1 MTFAELAALNL
12 QDRTERNQIEDK
24 FLVPYQENP
33 RFIGRMQFLQTLKEK
48 LSAKVSR
55 RFNYRVALHGMGG
68 IGKTQ
73 CALGYVYANKTE
85 YGRIYWISAV
95 DQTSLL
101 SGYQDIAKHAKLP
114 GLQSATPVEIAD
126 AVLSWL
132 KVEQKWLLVL
142 DNLDDIKVAGRFL
155 PENGPEKHTLITTRD
170 PNANSIL
177 AEPLEVPLLDPEDAI
192 DLLST
197 LSEIDVAPGL
207 EERKQADEIVKE
219 LGYLPLAIEQA
230 GAFVK
235 AVGDF
240 NTYSEEYKKNRQELH
255 RWVPNGPYYPYTV
268 ATTWSISFKVIQNDN
283 PLFAKLLRLLS
294 FLNPDGIL
302 IEFLTVGASVLEDD
316 LQQLVSS
323 RIEMTKAL
331 LELEKFSLIKWN
343 RQQKTIQIHR
353 LVQMVVND
361 EMPDAERKSI
371 ATTIINL
378 CSQVFPNEVTNE
390 TRPLCRTYQSQVVD
404 PLLRINS
411 IRTEVAVEIKMRVW
425 NFLFDDGKYNDSEK
439 LLSQATEICVDIFGK
454 DHSFTL
460 ARINDLATTYFHQ
473 GHLME
478 AAKLLEELIEKQKQI
493 SGEDDPE
500 TLNYMNNLAWTYAQQ
515 GRLMEAAKLQEE
527 VLEKGKRVLD
537 GEHPDRL
544 TNIHNLAWT
553 YFQQGRLVEATKLQE
568 EMLEMR
574 KRVSGEEHPNTL
586 MAIHN
591 LAQMYTQQG
600 RLVEATKLQEVVLEK
615 WKRISG
621 EDHPSTLVSINNL
634 ASTYALQGRLIE
646 AEKLLEKVVEK
657 LKQISGEEHPDT
669 LAGINNLAWMYT
681 QQGRLVEAVSLYEEA
696 VEKDKRILGETHPI
710 TLDATSNMH
719 KAQEKLEEAARTA
732 GGERSK
738 EESEILKMQN

>member
-1 MTFAELAALNL
+1 MTFAELAAVNL

-73 CALGYVYANKTE
+73 CALGYAYANKTE
-85 YGRIYWISAV
+85 YDRIYWISAV

-101 SGYQDIAKHAKLP
+101 SGYQNIAKHARLP
-114 GLQSATPVEIAD
+114 GLQSATPAEIAD

-177 AEPLEVPLLDPEDAI
+177 AEPLEVPLLDSEDAI

-197 LSEIDVAPGL
+197 LSEIDVAPGS

-255 RWVPNGPYYPYTV
+255 RWAPNGPYYPYTV

-378 CSQVFPNEVTNE
+378 CNQVFPNEVTNE

-411 IRTEVAVEIKMRVW
+411 IRTEEAAEIKVRVW
-425 NFLFDDGKYNDSEK
+425 KFLLDDGKYNDSEK
-439 LLSQATEICVDIFGK
+439 LLSQAAEICVDIFGK
-454 DHSFTL
+454 DHIVTL
-460 ARINDLATTYFHQ
+460 TRIMDLASTYFHQ

-500 TLNYMNNLAWTYAQQ
+500 TLKYMNNLALTYTQQ

-537 GEHPDRL
+537 REHPDRL
-544 TNIHNLAWT
+544 RNIHNLAWT
-553 YFQQGRLVEATKLQE
+553 YVQQGRLVEGTKLQE

-574 KRVSGEEHPNTL
+574 KRVSGEEHPDTL

-591 LAQMYTQQG
+591 LAWMYAQQG
-600 RLVEATKLQEVVLEK
+600 RLVEGTKLQEVVLEK

-621 EDHPSTLVSINNL
+621 EDHPSTVVSINNL
-634 ASTYALQGRLIE
+634 ASIYARQGRLIE

-657 LKQISGEEHPDT
+657 LKQILGEQHPDT
-669 LAGINNLAWMYT
+669 LLSMNNLAWTYA

-696 VEKDKRILGETHPI
+696 VEKEKSILGETHPT

-719 KAQEKLEEAARTA
+719 KAQEKLEEAAHTT
-732 GGERSK
+732 GGEGSK
-738 EESEILKMQN
+738 EGSEILKMQN

>member
-12 QDRTERNQIEDK
+12 HDRTERNQIEDK

-48 LSAKVSR
+48 LSAKLSR
-55 RFNYRVALHGMGG
+55 RFNYRVALYGMGG

-73 CALGYVYANKTE
+73 CALGYAYANKTE
-85 YGRIYWISAV
+85 YDRIYWISAV

-101 SGYQDIAKHAKLP
+101 SGYHKIAKHARLP

-126 AVLSWL
+126 TVLSWL
-132 KVEQKWLLVL
+132 KMEQKWLVVL

-197 LSEIDVAPGL
+197 LSEIDVAPGS

-302 IEFLTVGASVLEDD
+302 IEFLTVGASVFEDD
-316 LQQLVSS
+316 LRQLVSS

-390 TRPLCRTYQSQVVD
+390 TRPLCRTYQSQMVD

-411 IRTEVAVEIKMRVW
+411 IRTEEAAEIKVRVW
-425 NFLFDDGKYNDSEK
+425 KFLLDDGKYNDSEK

-454 DHSFTL
+454 DHIVTL
-460 ARINDLATTYFHQ
+460 TRIDDLATTYLYQ

-478 AAKLLEELIEKQKQI
+478 AAKLLEELIEKRKQI
-493 SGEDDPE
+493 SGEQHPD
-500 TLNYMNNLAWTYAQQ
+500 TLMSINNLAWTYAQQ

-527 VLEKGKRVLD
+527 VLEKRQ
-537 GEHPDRL
+537 R
-544 TNIHNLAWT
+544 I
-553 YFQQGRLVEATKLQE
+553 
-568 EMLEMR
+568 
-574 KRVSGEEHPNTL
+574 SGEEHPDTL
-586 MAIHN
+586 TGIHS
-591 LAQMYTQQG
+591 LAWMYAQQG
-600 RLVEATKLQEVVLEK
+600 RLMEAAKLQEEVLEK
-615 WKRISG
+615 R
-621 EDHPSTLVSINNL
+621 
-634 ASTYALQGRLIE
+634 
-646 AEKLLEKVVEK
+646 
-657 LKQISGEEHPDT
+657 KQISGEEHPDT
-669 LAGINNLAWMYT
+669 LAGINNLAWTYT

-696 VEKDKRILGETHPI
+696 VEKEKRILGETHHI

-719 KAQEKLEEAARTA
+719 KVQEKLGEAVHTT
-732 GGERSK
+732 GGEGSK
-738 EESEILKMQN
+738 EGSEILKMQN